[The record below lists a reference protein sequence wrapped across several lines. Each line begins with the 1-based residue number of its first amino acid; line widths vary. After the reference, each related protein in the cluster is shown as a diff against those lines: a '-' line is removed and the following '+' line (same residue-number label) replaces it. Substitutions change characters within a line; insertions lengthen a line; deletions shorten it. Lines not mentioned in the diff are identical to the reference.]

1 VDGLSLPFNGGVMV
15 FSSDRH
21 TLLRINWQGCA
32 TTCSVT
38 FSQLAAVDLILEIAI
53 KTNTEYYVDS
63 VCQVN

>member
-1 VDGLSLPFNGGVMV
+1 MTDTHYYVLTGRAV
-15 FSSDRH
+15 
-21 TLLRINWQGCA
+21 LLQP

-38 FSQLAAVDLILEIAI
+38 FSQLAAVDLLLEIAI